1 MQAVL
6 KRLITFN
13 IALFSI
19 LFGNAQTPELLFNPK
34 DRTKEVPNLVSELKN
49 EVNPLVYED
58 VRPIFKEYC
67 NYCHY
72 RGGPSP
78 FALESYSSVVKRAL
92 PIKEALLS
100 GIMPPWAADE
110 SFSKYSNC
118 QALPDSSRDK
128 LVNWLEDGILSG
140 GDVEKIEVDYNS
152 PYPKPDYSYSVAEEF
167 IIQGDTDVFICTVI
181 DPKFTEEVFATSI
194 GFRSSNPEVVH
205 HYVLYVDNSGVL
217 DEAEETWEC
226 RYTTLTHNLHTVDAW
241 ATGIRFITYENG
253 LGYRFKPGDKFLVH
267 THYNGYG
274 NRGKVE
280 RGTID
285 LYTTK
290 DINLELKVSPLSNPD
305 IYIPANE
312 VTSHGAEYVVKQDI
326 TLYGMVPHMHYL
338 GESLKM
344 YSMDPNGKGEELL
357 SISEWNYSAQGKYM
371 LETPLWIPKGT
382 ILCLDAVYNN
392 TVDNPY
398 QPNDP
403 PVNVKWSQAGT
414 GEMLSGLIY
423 YSDGWND
430 PKQKGVLLR

>member
-1 MQAVL
+1 
-6 KRLITFN
+6 
-13 IALFSI
+13 
-19 LFGNAQTPELLFNPK
+19 
-34 DRTKEVPNLVSELKN
+34 
-49 EVNPLVYED
+49 
-58 VRPIFKEYC
+58 
-67 NYCHY
+67 
-72 RGGPSP
+72 
-78 FALESYSSVVKRAL
+78 
-92 PIKEALLS
+92 
-100 GIMPPWAADE
+100 
-110 SFSKYSNC
+110 
-118 QALPDSSRDK
+118 
-128 LVNWLEDGILSG
+128 
-140 GDVEKIEVDYNS
+140 
-152 PYPKPDYSYSVAEEF
+152 
-167 IIQGDTDVFICTVI
+167 
-181 DPKFTEEVFATSI
+181 
-194 GFRSSNPEVVH
+194 
-205 HYVLYVDNSGVL
+205 
-217 DEAEETWEC
+217 
-226 RYTTLTHNLHTVDAW
+226 
-241 ATGIRFITYENG
+241 
-253 LGYRFKPGDKFLVH
+253 
-267 THYNGYG
+267 
-274 NRGKVE
+274 
-280 RGTID
+280 